1 MRKIIGSWNSIL
13 KIIPKKNSKE
23 KSKSPQNI
31 VTLLILVYSRA
42 AGGQQ
47 QPQIPD
53 QMRQQINQAVGQAVT
68 NAATKELSNVFARK
82 FK

>member
-1 MRKIIGSWNSIL
+1 MYL
-13 KIIPKKNSKE
+13 C
-23 KSKSPQNI
+23 
-31 VTLLILVYSRA
+31 SRA

-53 QMRQQINQAVGQAVT
+53 HMRQQINQAVGQAVT
-68 NAATKELSNVFARK
+68 NAAAKELSSVFARK

>member
-1 MRKIIGSWNSIL
+1 MKTQFKSI
-13 KIIPKKNSKE
+13 
-23 KSKSPQNI
+23 
-31 VTLLILVYSRA
+31 VYVLCSRA
-42 AGGQQ
+42 AGGQ

-68 NAATKELSNVFARK
+68 NAAAKELSNVFARK

>member
-1 MRKIIGSWNSIL
+1 MSHTIQMKNCMYIL
-13 KIIPKKNSKE
+13 C
-23 KSKSPQNI
+23 
-31 VTLLILVYSRA
+31 SRA

-68 NAATKELSNVFARK
+68 NAAAKELSSVFARK